1 MLEYQVSRNYLPK
14 YDFKNHKNI
23 GLIHFGNYDFT
34 TIDID
39 KKTKPY
45 TKINSLEFIP
55 LTHDNLKNVEIINK
69 DISTRII
76 NTYYPEYLP
85 IGSKVNAEFIISKLE
100 TINNNEQQKN
110 NTAPLKPKKPAS
122 LIPKKGGRTKKRLR
136 KHTHNRRRKM
146 KKQTKRRKTH

>member
-1 MLEYQVSRNYLPK
+1 MSVSHRFGPERV
-14 YDFKNHKNI
+14 KNHKNI

-110 NTAPLKPKKPAS
+110 NTAPLKPKKPAPLKPKKPAS
-122 LIPKKGGRTKKRLR
+122 LIPKKAVEPKSVSENI
-136 KHTHNRRRKM
+136 HTIDAEK
-146 KKQTKRRKTH
+146 